1 MCILKDVK
9 KKGCPYTFKG
19 DARVGQSHPVLL
31 TCKGILSVALYQWHA
46 RGGINYLPL
55 EILYLGL
62 DVVIFEGYLNN
73 MSESHCA
80 LFPCVWK
87 NGRIS
92 DTALHLL
99 PQRHGFAT
107 CETPEWCLFST
118 VPRGRGTDG
127 LLCRWGAQPA
137 PGYHPGSAHTSLSSC
152 RKYTLFQRQ
161 GTFKRFKLVKF
172 RAVLQANFH
181 WVLFHFRSCIM
192 HEMAHK
198 KARHN
203 ESNSYK

>member
-1 MCILKDVK
+1 MLK

-31 TCKGILSVALYQWHA
+31 ICKGILSVALYQWHA

-87 NGRIS
+87 KWTYFRHGSPFIATETWVCYLWNPRVVPLQHS
-92 DTALHLL
+92 
-99 PQRHGFAT
+99 PQRMGHWWPPLPMGSPARSWVPPGFSPYLSQQLQKVYT
-107 CETPEWCLFST
+107 FSKT
-118 VPRGRGTDG
+118 G
-127 LLCRWGAQPA
+127 
-137 PGYHPGSAHTSLSSC
+137 H
-152 RKYTLFQRQ
+152 FQE
-161 GTFKRFKLVKF
+161 
-172 RAVLQANFH
+172 
-181 WVLFHFRSCIM
+181 I
-192 HEMAHK
+192 
-198 KARHN
+198 
-203 ESNSYK
+203 